1 MIIVIKLLHLL
12 NFSDI
17 VKVLRKERNEKK
29 DLQHNW
35 KLQKKKL

>member
-29 DLQHNW
+29 DLQHN
-35 KLQKKKL
+35 